1 MLSVALSE
9 LSSHRVGLSRASLS
23 VSKDSLVETFEQ
35 TGQHGLYSLVVD
47 FRLLDVAVEDLVE
60 GKLHPS
66 TVYLRAGC
74 KKTVLRP

>member
-9 LSSHRVGLSRASLS
+9 LSTHRVGLSRASLS

-47 FRLLDVAVEDLVE
+47 FSLLDVAAKDLVE
-60 GKLHPS
+60 GKLRAS
-66 TVYLRAGC
+66 TVYLGAGC
-74 KKTVLRP
+74 EETVLRP

>member
-9 LSSHRVGLSRASLS
+9 LSSHRVGLPRASLS

-47 FRLLDVAVEDLVE
+47 FRLLDVAAEDLVE
-60 GKLHPS
+60 GKVCS
-66 TVYLRAGC
+66 SAVYLGTGYEE
-74 KKTVLRP
+74 TVLRP